1 MRPLLPAVALIAV
14 AAAVAACGAATEPG
28 WTYAPA
34 TPSPSASAAPSDG
47 ASAEPSASP
56 SEAASGAPSGGPSG
70 DAVTITA
77 ANIAF
82 GESEVEVPADTEF
95 TIRFENNDAGVPHNV
110 EIKDA
115 GNQSV
120 FMGDI
125 FNGVETRDYAVPAL
139 AAGEYTF
146 VCTVHP
152 NMTGTLTAG

>member
-1 MRPLLPAVALIAV
+1 MPRLLPLAALLAAAAV
-14 AAAVAACGAATEPG
+14 AVAACGSASEPG

-34 TPSPSASAAPSDG
+34 TPSPSASAAPSEG
-47 ASAEPSASP
+47 ASAAP
-56 SEAASGAPSGGPSG
+56 SEAPSGEPSEEPAG
-70 DAVTITA
+70 DVITITA

-82 GESEVEVPADTEF
+82 TQTEVQVPAGTPF

-120 FMGDI
+120 FMGEI
-125 FNGVETRDYAVPAL
+125 FNGVGTRDYSVPAL
-139 AAGEYTF
+139 PAGRYTF